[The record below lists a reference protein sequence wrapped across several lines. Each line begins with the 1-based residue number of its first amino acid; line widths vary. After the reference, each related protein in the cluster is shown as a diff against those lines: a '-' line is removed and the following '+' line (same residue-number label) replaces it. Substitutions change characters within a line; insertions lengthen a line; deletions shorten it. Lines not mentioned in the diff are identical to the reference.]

1 LADELRVQWLPAWTR
16 ADMMKFIAIAL
27 ALFAV
32 GCSTAPP
39 PAAGLDAANPKAR
52 VAPVRYQAAIA
63 PYLSQRPVAPASWRE
78 QNERVAPAP
87 KQ

>member
-1 LADELRVQWLPAWTR
+1 
-16 ADMMKFIAIAL
+16 MKFFAIAL
-27 ALFAV
+27 MLVTA

-39 PAAGLDAANPKAR
+39 KVAGLDAADPNAR
-52 VAPVRYQAAIA
+52 VAPAPYQSTIV
-63 PYLSQRPVAPASWRE
+63 PYLSQRPVAPVSWRE